1 MIKLSSHHSGFTL
14 VELAVVMI
22 VIGLIIAGLL
32 QSSAMI
38 TNAEIKNLMVTVDT
52 LRTSARTFEDK
63 YGSLPGDLQN
73 ADQRVPGCAANA
85 LCQPVGNGDGIVG
98 TPRVGNWSRDDQSGV
113 NTEATQFWVQLSLSD
128 MIGGVTLN
136 NGLNFG
142 SAYPESPL
150 GGGFHVI
157 HAEEGPPNQANGHYF
172 VLRLNPTGDPHP
184 NSPGDAVL
192 SPLLLSTIERD
203 FDDNVPNRG
212 EIIADNASDTCWEI
226 ATGQYQIN
234 QTAGTCITA
243 FRFVN

>member
-1 MIKLSSHHSGFTL
+1 MQKHNSLNAGFTL

-22 VIGLIIAGLL
+22 VIGLIIGGLL
-32 QSSAMI
+32 QAGSMI

-63 YGSLPGDLQN
+63 YGALPGDLLN
-73 ADQRVPGCAANA
+73 ADLRVPGCVANPF
-85 LCQPVGNGDGIVG
+85 CQAIGDGNGVVG
-98 TPRVGNWSRDDQSGV
+98 TPRVGNWSRDDQSDL
-113 NTEATQFWVQLSLSD
+113 NSEATQFWVQLSLSD
-128 MIGGVTLN
+128 MINGVTLN

-142 SAYPESPL
+142 SAYPGSPL

-157 HAEEGPPNQANGHYF
+157 HAEEGPPNLASGHYF

-184 NSPGDAVL
+184 NNPGDAVL
-192 SPLLLSTIERD
+192 SPLLLSMIERD

-212 EIIADNASDTCWEI
+212 QIIADNAADTCWVI
-226 ATGQYQIN
+226 ATGQYNITE
-234 QTAGTCITA
+234 TAGTCITA